1 MIEFALELARRA
13 EAEILPRFQRTD
25 VLTKSDGT
33 VVTEADRAAERLLRR
48 LIAEEFPD
56 DAILGEEYGE
66 TAGSS
71 GRRWILDP
79 IDGTAAFALGLPTFG
94 TLVALEENG
103 KATTG
108 VIHLPALG
116 ETVYAARGMG
126 CWYCGRSGEATQ
138 VHVNGS
144 VTILEEAH
152 VSTTGV
158 YRTHIQPLSAPEPV
172 NLGAV
177 IRRAARFCFVGDCL
191 QHALVAKG
199 TLHAAIDTEMH
210 PWDNAAIIP
219 CVLEAG
225 GAVASTRGET
235 SRLIDAPDL
244 VTAGSQALLDDIVR
258 ALHTTGRTSDSP

>member
-13 EAEILPRFQRTD
+13 EAEILPRFQRTE
-25 VLTKSDGT
+25 VLTKPDGT
-33 VVTEADRAAERLLRR
+33 VVTEADRAAERLMRQ
-48 LIAEEFPD
+48 LIEDEFPH

-66 TAGSS
+66 KAGTS

-79 IDGTAAFALGLPTFG
+79 IDGTAAFTLGLPTFG
-94 TLVALEENG
+94 TLVALEEKG
-103 KATTG
+103 QATTG

-126 CWYCGRSGEATQ
+126 CWHRGRDGQATEVRVDQ
-138 VHVNGS
+138 SAPALKN
-144 VTILEEAH
+144 AY
-152 VSTTGV
+152 VSSTGV
-158 YRTHIQPLSAPEPV
+158 YRTHIQPLSAREPM

-177 IRRAARFCFVGDCL
+177 IRAAHRFRFVGDCL

-199 TLHAAIDTEMH
+199 TIHAAIDTEMH

-225 GAVASTRGET
+225 GAVASTRGHT
-235 SRLIDAPDL
+235 DNLIHAPDL
-244 VTAGSQALLDDIVR
+244 VTAASQELLDEIVHV
-258 ALHTTGRTSDSP
+258 LHAPPTP

>member
-13 EAEILPRFQRTD
+13 EAEILPRFQRTE
-25 VLTKSDGT
+25 VLTKPDGT
-33 VVTEADRAAERLLRR
+33 VVTEADRAAERLMRA

-56 DAILGEEYGE
+56 DGVLGEEYGE
-66 TAGSS
+66 TPGTS

-79 IDGTAAFALGLPTFG
+79 IDGTAAFTLGLPSFG

-103 KATTG
+103 VATTG

-116 ETVYAARGMG
+116 ETVYAARDMG
-126 CWYCGRSGEATQ
+126 CWYRGRDGQATEVRVDRGATALREAY
-138 VHVNGS
+138 
-144 VTILEEAH
+144 

-158 YRTHIQPLSAPEPV
+158 YRTHIQPLGAAEPMD
-172 NLGAV
+172 LGAV
-177 IRRAARFCFVGDCL
+177 IRQAARFRFVGDCL

-199 TLHAAIDTEMH
+199 TIHAAIDTEMH

-225 GAVASTRGET
+225 GAVASTRGKT
-235 SRLIDAPDL
+235 DNLIHAPDL
-244 VTAGSQALLDDIVR
+244 VTASSRELLDEIVR
-258 ALHTTGRTSDSP
+258 ILYTG